1 MTSPFFSGNMSH
13 VVSRMSNACFHRTAW
28 SKWLFFI
35 TSMLLLACHEHH
47 TDVPE
52 PPEPHVSR
60 QTVILFMPW
69 STNMKDLF
77 DENIAD
83 FEKAISEG
91 ILHDDR
97 VLACIATSVDRAS
110 IIELRME
117 DGKGVRDTLQT
128 IDYPRFSNSSQITR
142 MLNDIKAIAPARR
155 YSMVASGHGMAWLPV
170 DATRSFAAPPFP
182 DRPVTRFFGGLT
194 PLYQIEVSA
203 LAQGIA
209 DAGLHMEYILF
220 DDCYMASVEVAY
232 QLRHVTDHV
241 IGCPTE
247 VMVYGFPYHLCAKM
261 LVGDIDYQG
270 ICDVFH
276 QFYSNYH
283 MPYGTVA
290 VIDCS
295 ELERLADLAYAI
307 HARYLSDF
315 DPDSD
320 IQSMDGYTPPLF
332 LDMGDTYDH
341 ICKDSAMLASFH
353 EQLERTVPS
362 KSYTYTYYSAIDG
375 RHEIR
380 HFSGVTCSEASTNPQ
395 AIDSYKMTEWYK
407 ATH

>member
-1 MTSPFFSGNMSH
+1 MSH
-13 VVSRMSNACFHRTAW
+13 VDSSISNTCFHRGVW
-28 SKWLFFI
+28 SKWLVLM
-35 TSMLLLACHEHH
+35 TSVLLLACHDHH
-47 TDVPE
+47 PE
-52 PPEPHVSR
+52 SCEPHVSR
-60 QTVILFMPW
+60 QTVIIFMPW
-69 STNMKDLF
+69 STNMKEMF

-83 FEKAISEG
+83 FEKAIGEG
-91 ILHDDR
+91 ILQDDR
-97 VLACIATSVDRAS
+97 VMACIATSVDRAC

-155 YSMVASGHGMAWLPV
+155 YSMVAGGHGMAWLPV
-170 DATRSFAAPPFP
+170 NATRSFAAPPFP
-182 DRPVTRFFGGLT
+182 DKPVTRFFGGLT

-247 VMVYGFPYHLCAKM
+247 VMAYGFPYHLCAKM

-270 ICDVFH
+270 VCDVFH

-315 DPDSD
+315 DPDND

-341 ICKDSAMLASFH
+341 ICKDSAMLASFQ

>member
-1 MTSPFFSGNMSH
+1 MLDIGVH
-13 VVSRMSNACFHRTAW
+13 SRAPRLHRIAW
-28 SKWLFFI
+28 SQWLVF
-35 TSMLLLACHEHH
+35 LAIAFLMSCHEHH

-52 PPEPHVSR
+52 PPEPYVSR

-97 VLACIATSVDRAS
+97 VLACIATSVDRAC

-182 DRPVTRFFGGLT
+182 DKPVTRFFGGLT

-247 VMVYGFPYHLCAKM
+247 IMAYGFPYHLCAKM

-270 ICDVFH
+270 VCDVFH

-315 DPDSD
+315 DPDND

-341 ICKDSAMLASFH
+341 ICKDSAMLASFQ
-353 EQLERTVPS
+353 EQLELTVPS

-380 HFSGVTCSEASTNPQ
+380 HFSGITCSEASTNPQ